1 MPSYSNGS
9 TDNVKDLQ
17 FKTDSNYN
25 RILLSGPAR
34 IKQVVTML
42 FNMVPG
48 MDEYNP
54 EKGLNIAAKL
64 FNPVMENVHDSEYE
78 NEITQQFNTYTD
90 IIVSNVTAMS
100 ISGYF
105 CVFFAATTPQE
116 TYEILLANKLDEL
129 TVLLTD
135 STVLT

>member
-1 MPSYSNGS
+1 MPSNTNYND
-9 TDNVKDLQ
+9 TVKDLQ

-54 EKGLNIAAKL
+54 TKGLNIAAKL
-64 FNPVMENVHDSEYE
+64 FNPVTENVRDTEYE
-78 NEITQQFNTYTD
+78 NEIASQFSQYTD
-90 IIVSNVTAMS
+90 LTVTNVIAMS
-100 ISGYF
+100 VSGYF
-105 CVFFAATTPQE
+105 TVFFTVSTPE
-116 TYEILLANKLDEL
+116 GVYEILLANKLNEL

-135 STVLT
+135 AAALV

>member
-1 MPSYSNGS
+1 MPSNTNYND
-9 TDNVKDLQ
+9 TVKDLQ

-54 EKGLNIAAKL
+54 TKGLNIAAKL
-64 FNPVMENVHDSEYE
+64 FNPVTENVRDTEYE
-78 NEITQQFNTYTD
+78 NEIASQFSQYTD
-90 IIVSNVTAMS
+90 LTVTNVIAMS
-100 ISGYF
+100 VSGYF
-105 CVFFAATTPQE
+105 TVFFTVNTPE
-116 TYEILLANKLDEL
+116 GVYEILLANKLNEL

-135 STVLT
+135 AAALV

>member
-1 MPSYSNGS
+1 MPSNTNYND
-9 TDNVKDLQ
+9 TVKDLQ

-54 EKGLNIAAKL
+54 TKGLNIAAKL
-64 FNPVMENVHDSEYE
+64 FDPVTENVRDTDYE
-78 NEITQQFNTYTD
+78 NEIATQFSQYTD
-90 IIVSNVTAMS
+90 LVVSNVLAMS
-100 ISGYF
+100 VSGYF
-105 CVFFAATTPQE
+105 SVFFTVSTPE
-116 TYEILLANKLDEL
+116 GTYEILLANSLNEL

-135 STVLT
+135 STVLV

>member
-1 MPSYSNGS
+1 MPSNTNYND
-9 TDNVKDLQ
+9 TVKDLQ

-54 EKGLNIAAKL
+54 TKGLNIAAKL
-64 FNPVMENVHDSEYE
+64 FNPVTENVRDTDYE
-78 NEITQQFNTYTD
+78 NEIASQFSQYTD
-90 IIVSNVTAMS
+90 LTVTNVIAMS
-100 ISGYF
+100 VSGYF
-105 CVFFAATTPQE
+105 TVFFTVSTPE
-116 TYEILLANKLDEL
+116 GVYEILLANKLNEL

-135 STVLT
+135 AAALV

>member
-1 MPSYSNGS
+1 MPSNTNYND
-9 TDNVKDLQ
+9 TVKDLQ

-25 RILLSGPAR
+25 RILLSGPVR

-54 EKGLNIAAKL
+54 TKGLNIAAKL
-64 FNPVMENVHDSEYE
+64 FDPVTENVRDTDYE
-78 NEITQQFNTYTD
+78 NEIATQFSQYTD
-90 IIVSNVTAMS
+90 LVVSNVLAMS
-100 ISGYF
+100 VSGYF
-105 CVFFAATTPQE
+105 SVFFIVSTPE
-116 TYEILLANKLDEL
+116 GTYEILLANSLNEL

-135 STVLT
+135 STVLV

>member
-1 MPSYSNGS
+1 MPSNTSYND
-9 TDNVKDLQ
+9 TVKDLQ

-54 EKGLNIAAKL
+54 TKGLNIAAKL
-64 FNPVMENVHDSEYE
+64 FDPVTENVRDTDYE
-78 NEITQQFNTYTD
+78 NEIATQFSQYTD
-90 IIVSNVTAMS
+90 LVVSNVLAMS
-100 ISGYF
+100 VSGYF
-105 CVFFAATTPQE
+105 SVFFTVSTPE
-116 TYEILLANKLDEL
+116 GTYEILLANSLNEL

-135 STVLT
+135 STVLV